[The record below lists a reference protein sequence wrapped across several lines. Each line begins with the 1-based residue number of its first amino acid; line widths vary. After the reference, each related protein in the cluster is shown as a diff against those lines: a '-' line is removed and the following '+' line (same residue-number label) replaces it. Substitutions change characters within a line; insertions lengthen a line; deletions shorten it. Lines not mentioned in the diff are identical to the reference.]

1 MSSREATEVSI
12 QEKYESIKLYLNE
25 RTRRIWAVIEA
36 LALGHGGVSQVARA
50 TGLSRT
56 TIYEG
61 IAALE
66 QRDLDPHRE
75 PDLHQIRSAGG
86 GRKRLVKQDKTLLED
101 LLFLVEAS
109 TRGDPESPLLWTCK
123 STPKLAAELQAQG
136 HQVSQQTV
144 WRLLEELDY
153 SLQANRK
160 VHEGANAA
168 DRDEQFLYIARTV
181 KQFQRRHQPVISV
194 DAKKKELIGEFK
206 NPGKEWHRK
215 GEPVEVNA
223 YDFVNKTLGKAL
235 PYGVYDLYL
244 NQGWVSVGIDHD
256 TAQFA
261 VESIRRWW
269 DEMGKP
275 LYPRARELLITA
287 DCGGSNGYRVKLWKL
302 ELQRLAD
309 ATGLT
314 IHVCHFPPGTSK
326 WNKIEHRMF
335 CHISQNWRGRPLTS
349 RQVVINL
356 ISQTKTK
363 TGLRIQAKLDKHH
376 YKTGIQVSD
385 EEFNAIAIEREDFH
399 GNWNYR
405 IKPRNQ
411 S

>member
-1 MSSREATEVSI
+1 
-12 QEKYESIKLYLNE
+12 
-25 RTRRIWAVIEA
+25 
-36 LALGHGGVSQVARA
+36 
-50 TGLSRT
+50 
-56 TIYEG
+56 
-61 IAALE
+61 
-66 QRDLDPHRE
+66 
-75 PDLHQIRSAGG
+75 
-86 GRKRLVKQDKTLLED
+86 
-101 LLFLVEAS
+101 
-109 TRGDPESPLLWTCK
+109 
-123 STPKLAAELQAQG
+123 
-136 HQVSQQTV
+136 
-144 WRLLEELDY
+144 
-153 SLQANRK
+153 
-160 VHEGANAA
+160 
-168 DRDEQFLYIARTV
+168 
-181 KQFQRRHQPVISV
+181 VISV

-244 NQGWVSVGIDHD
+244 NQGWVSVG
-256 TAQFA
+256 
-261 VESIRRWW
+261 
-269 DEMGKP
+269 